1 MLLAPFNISPA
12 NLLYLIPE
20 DSTNISHVHPSSPLD
35 SAWHIVGIQI
45 IKWYLVLK

>member
-12 NLLYLIPE
+12 NLLYFQFQRIQPTYLMYTP
-20 DSTNISHVHPSSPLD
+20 VPLD